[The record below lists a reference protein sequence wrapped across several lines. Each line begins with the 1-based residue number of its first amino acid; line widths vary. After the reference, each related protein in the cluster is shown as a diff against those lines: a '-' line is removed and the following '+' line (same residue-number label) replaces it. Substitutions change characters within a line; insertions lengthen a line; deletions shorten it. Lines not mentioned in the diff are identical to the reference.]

1 MSIEREYDICIIGG
15 CGHVGLPLGIAFAKE
30 GKKVAL
36 YDINTKV
43 IAIVNKGSL
52 PFKEDGAEQIMKEVV
67 ASGNLA
73 ASNDTTVISQ
83 SENVISVIG
92 TPVDEHLNPRY
103 QDVIAAMKEIEPF
116 IDDDQLLVLRST
128 LYPGVTEKVSEYLL
142 SEGKKT
148 DIAFCPERIAEGK
161 ALTELYELPQI
172 ISGVTE
178 SAVKRAD
185 KLFKNLAKKTVV
197 LSPTEAELAK
207 LFTNTWRYISFAISN
222 EFYEIAEQQGHDF
235 KAIYEAMTLDYPRLA
250 AFARPGL
257 AAGPCLFKDT
267 MQLSAYS
274 NNRFFL
280 GHSAMLVNEGTPNFL
295 VSQLKKTVDLSDKTI
310 AVLGM
315 AFKAENDDPRESL
328 SYKLRKVLSLE
339 AKDVICS
346 DEYIKDPTF
355 VSAQEAINNA
365 DIIFI
370 ATPHKAYATL
380 DYQGKQVVDIWNHV
394 NKEKK

>member
-1 MSIEREYDICIIGG
+1 MSIERKYDICIIGG

-30 GKKVAL
+30 GKKVVL
-36 YDINTKV
+36 YDINTDV
-43 IAIVNKGSL
+43 ISIVNKGKL

-67 ASGNLA
+67 ASGNLV
-73 ASNDTTVISQ
+73 ASNDTAVISQ

-103 QDVIAAMKEIEPF
+103 QDVIAAMKEIAPF

-142 SEGKKT
+142 GEGKKT

-267 MQLSAYS
+267 MQLSAFS

-355 VSAQEAINNA
+355 VSAQEAVNNA